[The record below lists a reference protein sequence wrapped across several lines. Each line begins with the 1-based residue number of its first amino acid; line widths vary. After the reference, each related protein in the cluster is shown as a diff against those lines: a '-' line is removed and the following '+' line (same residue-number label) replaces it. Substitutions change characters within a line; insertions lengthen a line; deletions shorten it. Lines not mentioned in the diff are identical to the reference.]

1 MGAAKANNSKDTYL
15 ATAVTFMVIG
25 ALFLIDKLIHF
36 SSIGLPWV
44 MNKDNMLLYAA
55 ACFLI
60 FKRDKSI
67 GLVLLGLWLV
77 MNIGLVMSLLGS
89 LSGYLL
95 PLTLLII
102 GFRIVQVYS
111 RTEESARA
119 LAEKVEADYTTDLQ
133 EISKDAK
140 LYIVSLKD
148 AAFVELLPQITE
160 GKQKSL
166 LVHTAGSIPMSVWEG
181 HAERYGVFY
190 PMQTFS
196 KQREVDFQEVPFF
209 IEAKRAE
216 DTELLKAIASTL
228 SEKVY
233 EADSEQRKS
242 LHLAAVFICNFTNH
256 MYALAADLLEKYNL
270 PFEVMLPLIDETAR
284 KVHELAPRDA
294 QTGPAVRYD
303 ENVMSNH
310 LAMLVDSP
318 ALQEIYKLMSKSI
331 HEHHKL

>member
-102 GFRIVQVYS
+102 GI
-111 RTEESARA
+111 
-119 LAEKVEADYTTDLQ
+119 
-133 EISKDAK
+133 I
-140 LYIVSLKD
+140 LYW
-148 AAFVELLPQITE
+148 F
-160 GKQKSL
+160 
-166 LVHTAGSIPMSVWEG
+166 
-181 HAERYGVFY
+181 
-190 PMQTFS
+190 
-196 KQREVDFQEVPFF
+196 
-209 IEAKRAE
+209 AKRKNDE
-216 DTELLKAIASTL
+216 KKYRRYPGCIYRCRKPGYQFGKSTL
-228 SEKVY
+228 L
-233 EADSEQRKS
+233 QRFS
-242 LHLAAVFICNFTNH
+242 HCA
-256 MYALAADLLEKYNL
+256 
-270 PFEVMLPLIDETAR
+270 
-284 KVHELAPRDA
+284 
-294 QTGPAVRYD
+294 
-303 ENVMSNH
+303 
-310 LAMLVDSP
+310 
-318 ALQEIYKLMSKSI
+318 SI
-331 HEHHKL
+331 

>member
-102 GFRIVQVYS
+102 GI
-111 RTEESARA
+111 
-119 LAEKVEADYTTDLQ
+119 
-133 EISKDAK
+133 I
-140 LYIVSLKD
+140 LYW
-148 AAFVELLPQITE
+148 F
-160 GKQKSL
+160 
-166 LVHTAGSIPMSVWEG
+166 
-181 HAERYGVFY
+181 
-190 PMQTFS
+190 
-196 KQREVDFQEVPFF
+196 
-209 IEAKRAE
+209 AKR
-216 DTELLKAIASTL
+216 LKNDEKKYRRYPGRIYRCREPGYQFGKSTL
-228 SEKVY
+228 L
-233 EADSEQRKS
+233 QRFS
-242 LHLAAVFICNFTNH
+242 HCA
-256 MYALAADLLEKYNL
+256 
-270 PFEVMLPLIDETAR
+270 
-284 KVHELAPRDA
+284 
-294 QTGPAVRYD
+294 
-303 ENVMSNH
+303 
-310 LAMLVDSP
+310 
-318 ALQEIYKLMSKSI
+318 SI
-331 HEHHKL
+331 